1 VWSVVLCVEKSELSK
16 YINILKT
23 LKPTYKSGIFI
34 DVKFSDSN
42 RVYIAINDTNYID
55 NVNKYVVEGIITTL
69 KHEYIRSKLNAKNMH
84 FHVFDFFI
92 NSLLAIGLKEEVDY
106 VLKKNLFRGI
116 VCVRSMACFRLVK
129 LYSLWDRLIDY
140 VNKYVLL
147 GDDMQLSAL
156 KFVADAI
163 SGSEDVVKISFE
175 DDTIRISNI
184 TSKDNYSVL
193 TINYLKVI
201 EIVIMMCPKKIII
214 DKFKEDKH
222 DDLIDDFRYVFGNA
236 LCDALDI
243 FCRIVFCKSI
253 YINNRLL
260 LKGIIVCLK
269 FLLIDAVI

>member
-1 VWSVVLCVEKSELSK
+1 MWSVVLCVEKSELSK

-236 LCDALDI
+236 LC
-243 FCRIVFCKSI
+243 VMH
-253 YINNRLL
+253 
-260 LKGIIVCLK
+260 
-269 FLLIDAVI
+269 